1 VTKEEIIAAI
11 RECAEKVGRTPK
23 FMEFLTMFPKIR
35 RKAIRREFT
44 TYMKA
49 LEASGLEGSGV
60 GYSYPMK
67 TLFRNWAGV
76 VRELQRVPSMSEYE
90 LYSRFSY
97 QPITRR
103 FKSWLNVP
111 RAMAQYAIN
120 EGLQEEY
127 ADVLEIVRVKQVGM
141 MAARAAS
148 QTAQAVQAAPVNGAG
163 PRPVRPMIAS
173 AGQVYGMPLITSPL
187 AFGPMNEAGV
197 LFLFGMLAERLGFI
211 VTHVQTAFPDL
222 QALVRVD
229 ENSCQMVKIEAEY
242 ESRNFREH
250 MHSAKDC
257 DLIVCWIHNW
267 PDCPLEVIELR
278 SVAME
283 MAGVKQSP

>member
-1 VTKEEIIAAI
+1 MTKEEIIAAI
-11 RECAEKVGRTPK
+11 RECAEKLGRTPK
-23 FMEFLTMFPKIR
+23 LMEFLTMFPKVK

-44 TYMKA
+44 SYAHA
-49 LEASGLEGSGV
+49 LEACGLEGSGV

-76 VRELQRVPSMSEYE
+76 VREIQRVPSMTEYE

-127 ADVLEIVRVKQVGM
+127 ADVLEIVRVKQVGV
-141 MAARAAS
+141 MAARAA
-148 QTAQAVQAAPVNGAG
+148 TKAAPLNNAG
-163 PRPVRPMIAS
+163 PRPVRPIIAS
-173 AGQVYGMPLITSPL
+173 AGPVYGMPLITSPL

-242 ESRNFREH
+242 ESKNFREH

-283 MAGVKQSP
+283 MAGVK

>member
-1 VTKEEIIAAI
+1 VTKDEIIAAI

-23 FMEFLTMFPKIR
+23 LMDFLTMFPKIT

-44 TYMKA
+44 TYQHA

-60 GYSYPMK
+60 GYCYSMK
-67 TLFRNWAGV
+67 TLFRKWAAV
-76 VRELQRVPSMSEYE
+76 VREIGRVPSMTEYE
-90 LYSRFSY
+90 LYSRSSY

-111 RAMAQYAIN
+111 RAMAQYATN

-127 ADVLEIVRVKQVGM
+127 ADVLEIVRVKQVGA
-141 MAARAAS
+141 MAARASTQA
-148 QTAQAVQAAPVNGAG
+148 AQAALVNNGG
-163 PRPVRPMIAS
+163 PRTMRPMIAS
-173 AGQVYGMPLITSPL
+173 AGPVYGMPLITSPL
-187 AFGPMNEAGV
+187 AFGPVNEAGV

-211 VTHVQTAFPDL
+211 MTHVQTAFPDC
-222 QALVRVD
+222 QGLVRVD
-229 ENSCQMVKIEAEY
+229 ENSCQMVRIEVEY

-250 MHSAKDC
+250 MHSPKDC

-278 SVAME
+278 TAAME
-283 MAGVKQSP
+283 MAGVK